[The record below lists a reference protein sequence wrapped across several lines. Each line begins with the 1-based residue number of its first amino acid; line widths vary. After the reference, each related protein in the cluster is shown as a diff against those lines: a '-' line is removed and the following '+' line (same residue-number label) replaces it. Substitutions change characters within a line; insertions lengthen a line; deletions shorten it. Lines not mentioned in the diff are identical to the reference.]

1 MTALIAVLSLI
12 LVTIVILQI
21 SRITELANRIRGEEE
36 AFKRNNKITA
46 NLMLGF
52 LGLFLVGCLFCAVYY
67 NNYLLG
73 FGPHESASEHGS
85 SIDSIFLITTLVT
98 GTVFVITQ
106 IALFYFAWKYQ
117 EKPGKKALFMP
128 HDNKLEIIWTL
139 IPAISMFVLVISGL
153 IVWNEVMADV
163 KEGEEVIEIEATG
176 MQFAWMI
183 RYPGA
188 DGKLGVRDYK
198 KINGINPLGQI
209 WEDRA
214 NLDDLRPSEIVLPVG
229 KKVRVRI
236 TARDVLH
243 NFFLPHFRVKM
254 DAVPGMPTYFVFT
267 PVKTT
272 EQYREEL
279 SKYKEY
285 QVPSDPSDP
294 ESLMLW
300 ETFNYELACAELC
313 GTGHFSMRTLVK
325 IVEQEEYE
333 DWIASQTPYY
343 ESSIKGG
350 SDDPYILSLQPNNS
364 EEDSKE
370 SMGSIEEEISNS
382 LGSAY

>member
-46 NLMLGF
+46 NLMMGF
-52 LGLFLVGCLFCAVYY
+52 LGLFLLGCLFCAVHY

-350 SDDPYILSLQPNNS
+350 SDDPYILSSQPNNS